1 MKKPI
6 EHYDIFGRL
15 IQVGDAVAAPHWN
28 RNLAIFS
35 IVKLT
40 PKMVRI
46 KRIGSN
52 VEKTAY
58 PEDTIK
64 VDGPEV
70 TLYCIK
76 YSEKQRSS

>member
-1 MKKPI
+1 MAAPI
-6 EHYDIFGRL
+6 THCDIFGRL

-28 RNLAIFS
+28 NNLAIWVT
-35 IVKLT
+35 IKLT
-40 PKMVRI
+40 PKMVRLR
-46 KRIGSN
+46 RIGHT

-58 PEDTIK
+58 PSDVVK